1 MCEGLR
7 AEIGRLELM
16 EMQRL
21 MFIKG
26 DGKLDFS
33 AVAQVVDIAKGAGAT
48 NIGLITPKSGM

>member
-1 MCEGLR
+1 
-7 AEIGRLELM
+7 
-16 EMQRL
+16 

-26 DGKLDFS
+26 DGNLDFS